1 MNTTKRTRKTALGIA
16 LAATLTTGLGACA
29 GTETHTFTFAERVA
43 SDTSHEVERAQNRF
57 EAFAPR
63 AEYRDQAERR
73 LGYGSAQEVESDYR
87 DLAERRLDLAGH

>member
-1 MNTTKRTRKTALGIA
+1 MNTTKRTRKTAIGIA
-16 LAATLTTGLGACA
+16 LAATLTAGLGACA
-29 GTETHTFTFAERVA
+29 GTTTHSFTFAQRVA
-43 SDTSHEVERAQNRF
+43 SDVNHEVERAQNRV

-73 LGYGSAQEVESDYR
+73 LASGSPKENESQYR